1 MSAMLPAVVLAWVI
15 ALLWAWKAVETFLG
29 LPRVPNLLLP
39 EFDVWPAGE
48 PRVTVLV
55 PARDEADDIASCLM
69 SLVAQDY
76 SNLNIIAI
84 DDRSS
89 DGTGA
94 IMDELAARGPQRLSV
109 LHVAELPAGWLG
121 KTHAMA
127 MGAQQAIAMHRP
139 DYLLFTDADVIFQ
152 PQAVRRALAQ
162 AVVTEADHF
171 VLVPTPILRT
181 VGEAAL
187 LGFLQVMG
195 LWAARSWRVADAKA
209 KRDAIGIG
217 SFNLLR
223 TSAYLSLGG
232 FEALRMQIVEDVTL
246 ARRVKEFGLRQR
258 IAFAPGMVSLHWAA
272 GAMGVVKGMTK
283 NLFAVFAF
291 RPAVL
296 LGACVWFAVFCLGPF
311 VGLGFSAT
319 RLPAVLILAAVA
331 VLYRLVRR
339 MGGIPMWTALAFPF
353 SAGLFLYSMMRS
365 MVVALRAGGVTW
377 RGTFYSLEELR
388 RSAMRL
394 R

>member
-1 MSAMLPAVVLAWVI
+1 MNVMLPAVVLAWAI
-15 ALLWAWKAVETFLG
+15 ALLWVWKAVETFRG

-48 PRVTVLV
+48 PRVTVVV
-55 PARDEADDIASCLM
+55 PARDEADDIAACLA
-69 SLVAQDY
+69 SLLAQDY
-76 SNLNIIAI
+76 QRLDIIAI

-94 IMDELAARGPQRLSV
+94 IMDELAAREPRRLSV
-109 LHVAELPAGWLG
+109 LHVAELPEGWLG
-121 KTHAMA
+121 KTHALA
-127 MGAQQAIAMHRP
+127 MGAQRAIAMQP
-139 DYLLFTDADVIFQ
+139 DYLLFTDADVMFQ
-152 PQAVRRALAQ
+152 PQAIRRALAQ
-162 AVVTEADHF
+162 AVATQADHF

-319 RLPAVLILAAVA
+319 RVPALITLAAIV
-331 VLYRLVRR
+331 VLYWLVRR
-339 MGGIPMWTALAFPF
+339 MGGIPVWTALAFPF
-353 SAGLFLYSMMRS
+353 SAVLFLYSMVRS

>member
-1 MSAMLPAVVLAWVI
+1 MSGMLLVAVLAWVI
-15 ALLWAWKAVETFLG
+15 ALLWIWKAVEALRG
-29 LPRVPNLLLP
+29 MPQVPNLLLP

-48 PRVTVLV
+48 PRITVVV
-55 PARDEADDIASCLM
+55 PARDEADDIAACLM
-69 SLVAQDY
+69 SLLAQDY
-76 SNLNIIAI
+76 SNLNIVAI

-94 IMDELAARGPQRLSV
+94 IMDELAAREPQRLSV
-109 LHVAELPAGWLG
+109 LHVTELPAGWLG
-121 KTHAMA
+121 KTHALA
-127 MGAQQAIAMHRP
+127 MGAQRAIAMQP
-139 DYLLFTDADVIFQ
+139 DYLLFTDADVMFQ
-152 PQAVRRALAQ
+152 PQAIRRALAQ
-162 AVVTEADHF
+162 AVATQADHF

-319 RLPAVLILAAVA
+319 RVPALITLAAIV
-331 VLYRLVRR
+331 VLYWLVRR
-339 MGGIPMWTALAFPF
+339 MGGIPVWTALAFPF
-353 SAGLFLYSMMRS
+353 SAVLFLYSMVRS

>member
-1 MSAMLPAVVLAWVI
+1 VV
-15 ALLWAWKAVETFLG
+15 
-29 LPRVPNLLLP
+29 
-39 EFDVWPAGE
+39 
-48 PRVTVLV
+48 V
-55 PARDEADDIASCLM
+55 PARDEAEDIAACLM
-69 SLVAQDY
+69 SLLAQDY
-76 SNLNIIAI
+76 RNLHIVAI
-84 DDRSS
+84 DDRSG

-94 IMDELAARGPQRLSV
+94 IMDELAAREPQRLSV
-109 LHVAELPAGWLG
+109 LHVAKLPEGWLG
-121 KTHAMA
+121 KTHALA
-127 MGAQQAIAMHRP
+127 MGAQRAIAIYQP
-139 DYLLFTDADVIFQ
+139 DYLLFTDADVMFQ

-162 AVVTEADHF
+162 AVTTEADHF

-311 VGLGFSAT
+311 MGLGFSAT
-319 RLPAVLILAAVA
+319 RLPALVTLAAIA

-339 MGGIPMWTALAFPF
+339 MGGIPVWTALAFPF
-353 SAGLFLYSMMRS
+353 SAVLILYSMVRS
-365 MVVALRAGGVTW
+365 MVVTLRAGGVTW
-377 RGTFYSLEELR
+377 RGTFYSLAELR
-388 RSAMRL
+388 RNVERL